1 MCLCASVKKI
11 YAYVLM
17 CFCQKIYFML
27 MPKKAYVVMSEIW
40 GYVLGMW
47 DGDLLVL
54 EPRGRGLRY
63 IYGSGEIGLL

>member
-27 MPKKAYVVMSEIW
+27 MPKKAYVVMSEIC
-40 GYVLGMW
+40 GYVL
-47 DGDLLVL
+47 
-54 EPRGRGLRY
+54 
-63 IYGSGEIGLL
+63 